1 MKSVHIGPLVIDKP
15 LALAPM
21 VGLTHSAL
29 RTLVMELG
37 GAGLLFT
44 EMLSATRLPG
54 DNEHISPFLVKSEI
68 EKPLIYQLYLSKVED
83 IFPAVEKLHT
93 LDAQGVDL
101 NLGCP
106 APKLRR
112 QGAGVYLSSDRERLT
127 KILKTLRAETSLPL
141 SVKIRLGEGLNKE
154 KFTGYCKMLEDTGVD
169 LITVHAR
176 LNKEKFCRKPR
187 WAWVKYAK
195 NAVSVPVFANGGIFS
210 VQDAKECLDI
220 SEADGLMIGR
230 GGAVRPWLFSDIWQ
244 SLVEKEEV
252 KLPKKY
258 EAYFRFFDLLEQR
271 FPEKRRLGRL
281 KQFTT
286 LFAESF
292 TFGHQL
298 ATAVQRSN
306 SMEEGKERAEAFFLK
321 NSTEEGTL

>member
-1 MKSVHIGPLVIDKP
+1 MKEIKIGSQVIEKPLV
-15 LALAPM
+15 LAPM

-37 GAGLLFT
+37 GAGMLYT

-54 DNEHISPFLVKSEI
+54 DNEAISPFLIKSEM
-68 EKPLIYQLYLSKVED
+68 EKPLFYQLYLSKVQD
-83 IFPAVEKLHT
+83 IAPALRKLEKL
-93 LDAQGVDL
+93 DVQGIDL

-112 QGAGVYLSSDRERLT
+112 QGAGVYLSSDRERLQE
-127 KILKTLRAETSLPL
+127 ILTTLRAETDLPV
-141 SVKIRLGEGLNKE
+141 SVKIRLGQELDRE
-154 KFTGYCKMLEDTGVD
+154 RFQSYCKMLEDTGVD

-195 NAVSVPVFANGGIFS
+195 DAVTVPVFANGGIFS
-210 VQDAKECLDI
+210 VQDAEECLAA

-230 GGAVRPWLFSDIWQ
+230 GGAVRPWIFADIWAKIANEERPLHP
-244 SLVEKEEV
+244 SKKEM
-252 KLPKKY
+252 
-258 EAYFRFFDLLEQR
+258 YFRFYELLGR

-286 LFAESF
+286 LYAESF

-298 ATAVQRSN
+298 ATAVQRSG
-306 SMEEGKERAEAFFLK
+306 SMEEAREKAETFFAK
-321 NSTEEGTL
+321 NSTEEAL